1 MDPPVFLFLV
11 LLFGLSE
18 GRVEIRTTKVGDG
31 KNFCKLIFR
40 LTYISCTCRISVNT
54 FVRYCL
60 KGMNRLRHK
69 AIIAGM
75 L

>member
-1 MDPPVFLFLV
+1 MDPPAFLFLV

-31 KNFCKLIFR
+31 KNFCKLFMFHVDVVF
-40 LTYISCTCRISVNT
+40 ISVIT
-54 FVRYCL
+54 LVRYCL
-60 KGMNRLRHK
+60 KGMNRSRHK
-69 AIIAGM
+69 TIIAGM

>member
-54 FVRYCL
+54 LVR
-60 KGMNRLRHK
+60 
-69 AIIAGM
+69 
-75 L
+75 